1 MPPQQGKRISS
12 RVMMKQGRRHPPGL
26 LHLNKAEGGLQGVGT
41 DRGHGHPGLTEGAMD
56 NVPGQ
61 AVHQLSSRGV
71 SRETLRGRDMK
82 IKERRPVDNT
92 VKKVESR
99 TMVNRGPT
107 TEVARRE
114 EECNLH
120 LIGEVGVLSGEV
132 ITGSMGNQQILGKTL
147 GKGLTKILGKTRG
160 NLESVII
167 VTTQPGVIRGL
178 VLPRM

>member
-1 MPPQQGKRISS
+1 
-12 RVMMKQGRRHPPGL
+12 
-26 LHLNKAEGGLQGVGT
+26 
-41 DRGHGHPGLTEGAMD
+41 
-56 NVPGQ
+56 
-61 AVHQLSSRGV
+61 
-71 SRETLRGRDMK
+71 
-82 IKERRPVDNT
+82 
-92 VKKVESR
+92 
-99 TMVNRGPT
+99 MVNRGPT

-132 ITGSMGNQQILGKTL
+132 ITGSMGNQQILGKTW